1 MTEFEKAYD
10 KAIEDK
16 ILPGYAL
23 LAGDKDGKILYSGAK
38 GVQSLVEGST
48 RPFQLDTICAIAS
61 MTKLVTAVA
70 ALKCVEEGLI
80 TLDEDVAKHLPSIGK
95 YGIMTGFDDQKNEAV
110 TVPHTTPITLRM
122 LLSHTNGHEYDW
134 FNPDLMKWR
143 ASRGETPWCGPT
155 VEEKSTL
162 PLLYEP
168 GTSFRYGAGSD
179 WAGKLVEKVSGKTL
193 NAFMKEKIW
202 TPLGIH
208 DITFYPKTRPDIEDR
223 MATISTLN
231 EQGEGPVADT
241 NGFDVLFGATDCLG
255 GAGCFSSA
263 EAYFAFLQSVL
274 RHDPKL
280 LGEASWTELF
290 KPQLDKKCKQEFNNY
305 LKCSPLHTQYLGMC
319 LPTDIEKQWSF
330 AGMIVEQGQQG
341 RMNPGTVFW
350 GGVPS
355 MTWYLDFE
363 AGVCGVAFCQV
374 IPPMSPS
381 ILKLHEL
388 FQRAMYEKAAA

>member
-61 MTKLVTAVA
+61 MTKLMTAVA

-193 NAFMKEKIW
+193 DAFMKEKIW
-202 TPLGIH
+202 TPLDIH
-208 DITFYPKTRPDIEDR
+208 DITFYPKTRPDMEDR

-255 GAGCFSSA
+255 VLDAFRALKPTLLSS
-263 EAYFAFLQSVL
+263 S
-274 RHDPKL
+274 
-280 LGEASWTELF
+280 EASWTELF